1 MGKRI
6 FTILIILIFAV
17 IVAKSQDAESK
28 INDIKIALIDGNYE
42 AGLKACETLLKS
54 GISDSTQLAMVYG
67 YAGLSSEALKNK
79 TDALAYYKKAVEL
92 QMPQLD
98 VYDKLINLSKKE
110 KNDSIYEFALLEK
123 LKAFPEYNDEIKK
136 SLAYQYLDTKQYG
149 KLLMVTDELL
159 KLSPNDAN
167 LVYFKGVAL
176 QNLNQA
182 EEAKLL
188 YTEVLKLNP
197 EHSGANMSLGLI
209 IYNDGSEIFLKRKQ
223 EYEAIAKPDR
233 VNYWEYEKGIEKGKS
248 LYRQALP
255 YLLKAYESG
264 LYPNLKPILFNTY
277 VRLEQKDKAEKYR

>member
-264 LYPNLKPILFNTY
+264 LYPNVKPILFNTY
-277 VRLEQKDKAEKYR
+277 VGLEQKDKAEKYR